1 MFSWCSM
8 RRIDENELHFLMR
21 LGLQRLPKS
30 LLRDIQ
36 SGNQVK
42 RDAALKIATDVLVEQ
57 FTRHEIYAPDPLKQH
72 G

>member
-1 MFSWCSM
+1 
-8 RRIDENELHFLMR
+8 MR

-42 RDAALKIATDVLVEQ
+42 RDAALTIAADVLLGQ
-57 FTRHEIYAPDPLKQH
+57 LTRHQIYAPDPLKSH